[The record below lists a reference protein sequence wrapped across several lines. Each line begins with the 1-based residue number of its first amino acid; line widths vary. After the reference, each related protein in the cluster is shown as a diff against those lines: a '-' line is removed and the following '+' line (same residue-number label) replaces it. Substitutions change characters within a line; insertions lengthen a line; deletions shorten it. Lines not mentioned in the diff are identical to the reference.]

1 MSMWQPTDRRKSWFA
16 IQRVSVG
23 FGKIAGR
30 RKPGGKS
37 LKLDRKGTEIDMN
50 KRSGEDPRKLRLT
63 EFCLSLP
70 ESIRQLSG
78 SHASFLVRKK
88 VFAYYLD
95 NHHGD
100 GIISVTCK
108 VLPGDNK
115 ALVASFPSRFYLP
128 AYIGARGWVALR
140 LDVRVVDWDEVAELV
155 LTSYRLV
162 APKRLIALL
171 KDDDMD

>member
-1 MSMWQPTDRRKSWFA
+1 M
-16 IQRVSVG
+16 V
-23 FGKIAGR
+23 
-30 RKPGGKS
+30 
-37 LKLDRKGTEIDMN
+37 DRKGTEIDMN
-50 KRSGEDPRKLRLT
+50 KRSGDDPRMLRLT
-63 EFCLSLP
+63 EFCMTLP
-70 ESIRQLSG
+70 ESIRQMSG
-78 SHASFLVRKK
+78 DHASFLVRKK

-100 GIISVTCK
+100 GIVAVTCK

-115 ALVASFPSRFYLP
+115 ILVSAFPSKFYLP

-140 LDVRVVDWDEVAELV
+140 LDVKDVDWDEVWELV

-171 KDDDMD
+171 KYDDLD

>member
-1 MSMWQPTDRRKSWFA
+1 
-16 IQRVSVG
+16 
-23 FGKIAGR
+23 
-30 RKPGGKS
+30 
-37 LKLDRKGTEIDMN
+37 MN
-50 KRSGEDPRKLRLT
+50 KQSGEDLSLRRLT
-63 EFCLSLP
+63 EFCLTLP
-70 ESIRQLSG
+70 ECIRQMSG
-78 SHASFLVRKK
+78 DHASFLVRKK

-100 GIISVTCK
+100 GIVAVTCK

-115 ALVASFPSRFYLP
+115 ILVSAFPSRFYLP

-140 LDVRVVDWDEVAELV
+140 LDVKGVDWDEVAELV

-171 KDDDMD
+171 KDDDLA